1 MFLGTSKHSS
11 AFIFPFGNPSSP
23 SLTRY
28 KHRSGPPAGC
38 RTSCL
43 CFPFGAIS
51 EAVLL
56 LSLPFNWS
64 KSNSQQSENKLGLF
78 FFLPNT
84 KLGGEGRMRAVQ
96 HLEAPLILRP
106 LLWLWGAPTGCRW
119 GAGGTPHLAAWSQYS
134 RRVLVGPGAPPAPR
148 HQGSPAMQKRETL
161 CWGRTGLGGTGGGG
175 QRPGHVPQC
184 PSISPA
190 FGYSQRIPESET
202 PEAPLATYL
211 VSTGAPRGPV
221 SCLASLALGT
231 GDKTQST
238 VNSPTPPPVSP
249 SPSARLSARTSTPLP
264 SCQLLQG
271 PLLAPHAP
279 HRPGERKEETFW
291 SPALGHLSLGRC

>member
-1 MFLGTSKHSS
+1 MFLGTSRHSS

-28 KHRSGPPAGC
+28 KHRSGPLAGC

-56 LSLPFNWS
+56 LSLPFNWR
-64 KSNSQQSENKLGLF
+64 KSNSQQPENKLGLF
-78 FFLPNT
+78 FLPNA

-96 HLEAPLILRP
+96 HLEAPLFLRP

-119 GAGGTPHLAAWSQYS
+119 GAGGTPNLAAWCQYS
-134 RRVLVGPGAPPAPR
+134 RRVLVGPGAPPAP
-148 HQGSPAMQKRETL
+148 HHLGGPAMQKQETL
-161 CWGRTGLGGTGGGG
+161 CWGRTGLGGTGRNWGGG
-175 QRPGHVPQC
+175 QRPGHVPRC

-190 FGYSQRIPESET
+190 FGHSLKGTQST
-202 PEAPLATYL
+202 LAMYL
-211 VSTGAPRGPV
+211 VSAGAPRGPV

-231 GDKTQST
+231 GDETQST
-238 VNSPTPPPVSP
+238 VISSTPLPASP
-249 SPSARLSARTSTPLP
+249 SPSAQLSARTSTPLP

-279 HRPGERKEETFW
+279 HRPGERREE
-291 SPALGHLSLGRC
+291 LRDVLDI